1 MRKVLKIAWRDF
13 LDTVQTKTF
22 LLSFLMVPLII
33 GIIWFFAKN
42 EEKAKKSAPARKV
55 VITNLAEGL
64 SPEIQ
69 PVFKKYGES
78 DKGNKID
85 MKEVDANEGD
95 FQAVSEQQKDL
106 VRKGKLDLYVVLE
119 KNIVSGR
126 GKMFFYT
133 RKIQVA
139 DMAMLDTVENL
150 INQATVNLRCRQK
163 NVPFELLQEIRRHV
177 STEQVSLDEISGKE
191 RREKV
196 DFLSASL
203 VPFFFMFLMF
213 MGVFSQNQYILT
225 SIIEEKNSRI
235 IEVLLSAVN
244 PVQLLA
250 GKILALGG
258 IGLTVMAI
266 WTTSAIVASQWR
278 GLALDIS
285 PQMVVF
291 FILYYVFGFILIT
304 CIFAS
309 IGAICN
315 TLKEAQG
322 LLMPITF
329 LLILPMVSWFTI
341 AQNPEGLYARIM
353 SFIPP
358 VTPMV
363 MVLRLSS
370 TRSIPLAEVLATLV
384 VLGACVPATIWAGA
398 KIFRTGILL
407 YGKRPQLREVL
418 RWLRRS

>member
-13 LDTVQTKTF
+13 LDTIQTKTF

-33 GIIWFFAKN
+33 GIIWFVASNMTKEKKGAPAKN
-42 EEKAKKSAPARKV
+42 VA
-55 VITNLAEGL
+55 ITNLAEGL
-64 SPEIQ
+64 SPELQ
-69 PVFKKYGES
+69 PVFEKYGKS

-85 MKEVDANEGD
+85 LKEVDANEGD
-95 FQAVSEQQKDL
+95 FQAVSDRQKDL
-106 VRKGKLDLYVVLE
+106 VRQGKLDLYVVLN
-119 KNIVSGR
+119 KDVVSGG
-126 GKMFFYT
+126 GKMLFYT
-133 RKIQVA
+133 RKIQIA
-139 DMAMLDTVENL
+139 DMEMLDTVDNL
-150 INQATVNLRCRQK
+150 VNQAVVNLRCQQK
-163 NVPFELLQEIRRHV
+163 NVPIELLREIRRHV
-177 STEQVSLDEISGKE
+177 STERVSLEKTSGKE

-213 MGVFSQNQYILT
+213 MGVFSQSQYILT

-258 IGLTVMAI
+258 VGLTVMAI
-266 WTTSAIVASQWR
+266 WTISAIATAQWR
-278 GLALDIS
+278 GMTLDIS

-309 IGAICN
+309 VGAICN
-315 TLKEAQG
+315 TLKEAQS
-322 LLMPITF
+322 LLMPVTF
-329 LLILPMVSWFTI
+329 ALMLPMFSWFAI
-341 AQNPEGLYARIM
+341 AQNPEGLYARIL

-370 TRSIPLAEVLATLV
+370 TRSIPLAEVLASLV
-384 VLGACVPATIWAGA
+384 VLAACVPATIWVGA
-398 KIFRTGILL
+398 KIFRTGILM